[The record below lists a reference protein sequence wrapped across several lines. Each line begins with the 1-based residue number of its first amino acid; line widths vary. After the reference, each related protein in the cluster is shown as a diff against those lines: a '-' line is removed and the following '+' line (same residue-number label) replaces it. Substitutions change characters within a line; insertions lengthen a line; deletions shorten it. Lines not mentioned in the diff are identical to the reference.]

1 VSDLN
6 ETIPHI
12 DRLRDQRGNLT
23 TDISKIIVEE
33 VANALRREWKEELKQ
48 DLRERARRG
57 FFKQ

>member
-6 ETIPHI
+6 DAIQPI
-12 DRLRDQRGNLT
+12 DRLRDRRGNLT
-23 TDISKIIVEE
+23 TDVSKIIVEE

>member
-1 VSDLN
+1 MSDLN
-6 ETIPHI
+6 EAIQPI

-23 TDISKIIVEE
+23 IDASKIIVEE